1 MEIQEN
7 KTILLSDGCKYFIL
21 KKFLYEGKEFLFALR
36 LGENAKILVLEKIFD
51 KTRTITDDN
60 EIEQLIKLLFADEE
74 FKQQYNEDVKKFL
87 EIYKKSK
94 K

>member
-36 LGENAKILVLEKIFD
+36 LGENGKNLGQN
-51 KTRTITDDN
+51 TS
-60 EIEQLIKLLFADEE
+60 
-74 FKQQYNEDVKKFL
+74 YNR
-87 EIYKKSK
+87 
-94 K
+94 